1 MDTNNKCAKP
11 FQKLN
16 SKYSTLELQL
26 KTAQKALENAEHR
39 LNEEKIRIKDLLAE
53 HDRQIT
59 QLKVF
64 NKISH

>member
-1 MDTNNKCAKP
+1 MNNKCAIL

-64 NKISH
+64 K